1 MKSAKLTVGFKV
13 SLTDFFFCR
22 RLLGMLKEK
31 VVKQQQRNENYGLS
45 QEEVNQLF
53 EKFGR
58 NTIEN
63 KTTKN
68 LFDYLKEAL
77 KDITIIILIFA
88 TILSSYVAFKSHPDN
103 FTEPIVIFS
112 IVLLNIYLSIRQQKN
127 AEKSMEELKKMSV
140 PTSKVLREGVLKDI
154 ESSEI
159 VPGDI
164 IQLELGDRVPADAEI
179 LTCSNFFV
187 DESFLTGESEP
198 SEKSA
203 YYVPNEGD
211 SIGDRKDLIFSGS
224 LIVTG
229 KAKAVVL
236 NTGLNTEIGKISSLI
251 NKEVPNVAPLQIRM
265 QKLGK
270 SLGIVAILA
279 GLLAIIIGV
288 VKGYQLEISIMTAI
302 SMAVAAIPEVLP
314 VVVTISL
321 AVGMSNM
328 ALKKTIVR
336 TPSTVETIGSVS
348 IICSDKTGTITE
360 NKMTVKEVSPLMNI
374 SNTMLNVTHD
384 EKNNLLFLFYLASS
398 IEENSSE
405 SSNPTE
411 QAIKKALDT
420 TFSKDELYSLSKNFK
435 KVYEI
440 PFDSK
445 RKRMT
450 VVYENNGKY
459 ISVTK
464 GAFDRLQ
471 LSDSGEKEKT
481 HYLKEHDNLAS
492 QAYRVLGVGYRF
504 FETNPNNVSDE
515 ELEKNLNFVGFVGI
529 IDPARKES
537 YHAVKVAKQACIQTV
552 MITGDHLLTAKKIAE
567 DVGILEEG
575 TKAMTGAE
583 LNKLSDD
590 ELSKIIG
597 DYRVFAR
604 TSPEDK
610 IRIVKAFQS
619 NDHTVAMTGDG
630 VNDAPALKAAD
641 VGIAMGGGTEVA
653 KEASDMILVDDNFAT
668 IVKAVEEGRRV
679 YSNIRKSLY
688 AMLGCNISAL
698 TIVLIS
704 MIVGWGA
711 PVTAIQL
718 LIIKVVA
725 DGIPGFS
732 LSVEPVENNIMKHSP
747 INKNESIFANGLLKK
762 IIEISVVFTIVTLI
776 AILVGRTQSVEVSRT
791 MTFVILGLST
801 IVHMYNC
808 RSKQSIFK
816 LRFLSNSLLVTTTT
830 IGTIII
836 LLLVSIP
843 QTQNLF
849 GFVSIGFAQWIWVI
863 TLSLIPLVYVEIKK
877 FLKIF

>member
-1 MKSAKLTVGFKV
+1 
-13 SLTDFFFCR
+13 
-22 RLLGMLKEK
+22 MLKEK